1 MSGIKRKANFSE
13 EELSVLV
20 DEVKKRESI
29 IFGKQ
34 SRQVTTQDKHCA
46 WSQVAVAVSGV
57 GLCSRQQADVRK
69 KFQDLNSSVKKKLAE
84 NAREMRKTGGGECDT
99 QPLTNYEE
107 NLSTLQSSTSAEG
120 IAGIS
125 DAGQDYTVE
134 EPNCVTEE
142 VVMDTDDSQ
151 VLNVQKSGEPSASPI
166 DQFHPSCLGH
176 DYSKASISSTHTR
189 KKQMTAEHNT
199 TQQVLM
205 LHENLIDVVHKVPAA
220 LKDVAAE
227 VHEGN
232 KSLKEVA
239 KAVDVGNKSFKEVV
253 KEVQD
258 LNKSLKDISKGI
270 WELVECMK
278 NNQAL

>member
-13 EELSVLV
+13 EELTVLV
-20 DEVKKRESI
+20 DEVKKRERI
-29 IFGKQ
+29 IFGKL

-69 KFQDLNSSVKKKLAE
+69 KFQDLKSSVKKKLAE

-107 NLSTLQSSTSAEG
+107 NLSTLLSSTSVEG

-142 VVMDTDDSQ
+142 VVMDTDDSR
-151 VLNVQKSGEPSASPI
+151 VLNVQES
-166 DQFHPSCLGH
+166 
-176 DYSKASISSTHTR
+176 
-189 KKQMTAEHNT
+189 
-199 TQQVLM
+199 
-205 LHENLIDVVHKVPAA
+205 DVVHKVPTA

-232 KSLKEVA
+232 KSLKEV
-239 KAVDVGNKSFKEVV
+239 V

-258 LNKSLKDISKGI
+258 LNKSLNDISKDAYI
-270 WELVECMK
+270 SPCNDRLPCR
-278 NNQAL
+278 NNRGLYCNNPMFPSINPVIL

>member
-13 EELSVLV
+13 EELTVLV

-29 IFGKQ
+29 IFGKL
-34 SRQVTTQDKHCA
+34 SRQVTTHDKHCA

-69 KFQDLNSSVKKKLAE
+69 KFQDLKSSVKKKLAE
-84 NAREMRKTGGGECDT
+84 NAREMRKTGE
-99 QPLTNYEE
+99 L
-107 NLSTLQSSTSAEG
+107 NLYASS
-120 IAGIS
+120 
-125 DAGQDYTVE
+125 
-134 EPNCVTEE
+134 
-142 VVMDTDDSQ
+142 
-151 VLNVQKSGEPSASPI
+151 
-166 DQFHPSCLGH
+166 
-176 DYSKASISSTHTR
+176 
-189 KKQMTAEHNT
+189 
-199 TQQVLM
+199 
-205 LHENLIDVVHKVPAA
+205 

-258 LNKSLKDISKGI
+258 LNKSLNDISKDAYI
-270 WELVECMK
+270 SPQVSDFPYK
-278 NNQAL
+278 V

>member
-13 EELSVLV
+13 EELTVLV
-20 DEVKKRESI
+20 DEVKKRERI
-29 IFGKQ
+29 IFGKL

-69 KFQDLNSSVKKKLAE
+69 KFQDLKSSVKKKLAE

-107 NLSTLQSSTSAEG
+107 NLSTLLSSTSVEG

-142 VVMDTDDSQ
+142 VVMDTDDSR
-151 VLNVQKSGEPSASPI
+151 VLNVQESGEPSASPI
-166 DQFHPSCLGH
+166 GDQFHPSCLGH
-176 DYSKASISSTHTR
+176 DYSKASVSSTHTR

-232 KSLKEVA
+232 KSLKEV
-239 KAVDVGNKSFKEVV
+239 V

-258 LNKSLKDISKGI
+258 LNKSLNVISKGI